1 MLVTRGETYKLELI
15 KRKENDDYK
24 WEESP
29 SLTFKGRPANQF
41 EKKNYR
47 IQKGVNGNTDSVFIY
62 ATNLPKDVQPMD
74 KVIFLGKEMKVQS
87 VGYYFD
93 ASLIVNADI
102 MSEEQ
107 IIERCPKGLA
117 LQ

>member
-15 KRKENDDYK
+15 KRKENSAYEWDDA
-24 WEESP
+24 P
-29 SLTFKGRPANQF
+29 TITFKGRPANQF
-41 EKKNYR
+41 EKKKYR
-47 IQKGVNGNTDSVFIY
+47 IQKGVNGNTDSIFIY
-62 ATNLPKDVQPMD
+62 ASNLPKDVQPFD
-74 KVIFLGKEMKVQS
+74 KVNFLGKTWTVES

-102 MSEEQ
+102 MTDDQ
-107 IIERCPKGLA
+107 IIERCPKGIA